1 MAQGPKRRTHNPEQT
16 RKRSLN
22 ADTRSKQEFKT
33 NRLLLLKDKP
43 LCHWCNT
50 RQATTADHLIEV
62 DRWPTDTPGVN
73 GLDNLV
79 AACKSCN
86 SSRGAR
92 YGNLKRK
99 SIYELAPTINANT
112 KRIYTNDCITIQNE
126 NEKELENININ
137 ISINFELGML
147 GCDNAIADRLIK
159 FGYKVI
165 NQPDTFKLLHY
176 DIARGKNS
184 SNFLEKHVNET
195 LDKHNNNKP
204 QNKHPERKGCYL
216 VPNYDALLG
225 LTQNIDLNKIIN
237 SIGGISNLEK
247 YKIISEIYS
256 SRIIINNPDDS

>member
-112 KRIYTNDCITIQNE
+112 KRIYTDQCITIQNE
-126 NEKELENININ
+126 NTNP
-137 ISINFELGML
+137 FFY
-147 GCDNAIADRLIK
+147 R
-159 FGYKVI
+159 
-165 NQPDTFKLLHY
+165 
-176 DIARGKNS
+176 NS
-184 SNFLEKHVNET
+184 
-195 LDKHNNNKP
+195 P
-204 QNKHPERKGCYL
+204 APE
-216 VPNYDALLG
+216 
-225 LTQNIDLNKIIN
+225 TQNT
-237 SIGGISNLEK
+237 
-247 YKIISEIYS
+247 
-256 SRIIINNPDDS
+256 